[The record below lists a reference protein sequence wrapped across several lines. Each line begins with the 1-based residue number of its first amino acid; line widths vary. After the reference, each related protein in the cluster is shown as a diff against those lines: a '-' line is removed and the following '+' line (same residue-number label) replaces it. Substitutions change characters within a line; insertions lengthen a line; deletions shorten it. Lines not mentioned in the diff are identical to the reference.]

1 LTFQV
6 YDKLCYVPLTRIAAL
21 SPEIARI
28 TLTVGSVGKDFY
40 ATGWRVG
47 FLIGPEH
54 LIKYVSRAHTRI
66 CFVTV
71 SPLQE
76 AAAIGYEQAGK
87 LGFWQQSVADMA
99 ARIKKF
105 NEVWDELGM
114 PVSRVVSFHTS
125 YVYLTLHAV
134 FRARGRLLC
143 PGKPQESEYT
153 ARL

>member
-1 LTFQV
+1 M
-6 YDKLCYVPLTRIAAL
+6 AAL
-21 SPEIARI
+21 SPEISRI

-76 AAAIGYEQAGK
+76 AAAIGYEQPGN
-87 LGFWQQSVADMA
+87 LGFWERSVSEMA
-99 ARIKKF
+99 ARMKKF
-105 NEVWDELGM
+105 NEVWDELGL
-114 PVSRVVSFHTS
+114 PASQV
-125 YVYLTLHAV
+125 
-134 FRARGRLLC
+134 
-143 PGKPQESEYT
+143 
-153 ARL
+153 